1 MGCRPREFDRRT
13 RRRRRDSGRRAD
25 DESRGDAIDTD
36 QPITGG
42 PASDDPV
49 GREYARLAARYDS
62 RWAAYVAASVGE
74 TLSRLD
80 LASAGALLDI
90 GCGTGALLG
99 AVSDAAPGVTLA
111 GADPS
116 PEMLAVARARLGAAA
131 ALECAP
137 AERLPFADGAFDV
150 VVSTSALHFFR
161 RPDTALAEARRVLA
175 PGGRIVV
182 TDWCRDYLTIRLL
195 DAYLRAFNRAHW
207 RTYTV
212 AECQR
217 LLADAG
223 FEGIAIERYKIS
235 TLWGMMTATARKP
248 A

>member
-1 MGCRPREFDRRT
+1 MP
-13 RRRRRDSGRRAD
+13 RRRYNSPRAD
-25 DESRGDAIDTD
+25 GASGGGAIATDGPDAN
-36 QPITGG
+36 
-42 PASDDPV
+42 DPV
-49 GREYARLAARYDS
+49 LEEYARLAPRYDS
-62 RWAAYVAASVGE
+62 RWAAYVEASVRE

-80 LASAGALLDI
+80 LASTGALLDI

-99 AVSDAAPGVTLA
+99 AVAAASPGVALT

-116 PEMLAVARARLGAAA
+116 PEMLAVARQRLGAAA
-131 ALECAP
+131 TLECAP
-137 AERLPFADGAFDV
+137 AERLPFADGAFDI

-161 RPDTALAEARRVLA
+161 RPDAALAEAGRVLA

-195 DAYLRAFNRAHW
+195 DLYLRVFNRAHW
-207 RTYTV
+207 RAYSA
-212 AECQR
+212 AECRR

-223 FEGIAIERYKIS
+223 FEAIAIERYKIS
-235 TLWGMMTATARKP
+235 PLWGMMTATARKP